1 MIRLFITIVVTF
13 ALISGTALAQSTL
26 AERGP
31 FGLGA
36 MYGMAGP
43 SIRYLGGITA
53 KYFLDETHAFDGAIL
68 RRFDENKDDWYIWAD
83 YLYHF
88 RSLIP
93 VERGELPVYIG
104 IGGRVQI
111 QESNEDKV
119 GVRFPVGLAYEFA
132 GAPIDVFLEVTP
144 IWEVQFGSDFDIEGG
159 VGVRFFFQLCLSA
172 TWNED
177 QTMTNDFET
186 KV

>member
-36 MYGMAGP
+36 MYGMTGP
-43 SIRYLGGITA
+43 NARYLAGITA
-53 KYFLDETHAFDGAIL
+53 KYFLDETHAIDGAVL
-68 RRFDENKDDWYIWAD
+68 RRIDKDNEDWYIWAD

-93 VERGELPVYIG
+93 LDQDQGEAPVYLG
-104 IGGRVQI
+104 IGGRLKL
-111 QESNEDKV
+111 QESNEDKF
-119 GVRFPVGLAYEFA
+119 GIRFPVGLAYEFA
-132 GAPIDVFLEVTP
+132 IAPVDLFIEVVP
-144 IWEVQFGSDFDIEGG
+144 IWDVALSSDFDLEGG
-159 VGVRFFFQLCLSA
+159 VGVRFFF
-172 TWNED
+172 
-177 QTMTNDFET
+177 
-186 KV
+186 